1 MNRFKNIITAI
12 VARGLCLLAAGVAI
26 TSCSTIFTDMSD
38 CPTGLSL
45 HFRYD
50 YNMSYANALHK
61 KNDCLTVCVYDS
73 DGNIVTTKTESGDVL
88 ADEDYR
94 MDIEVPE
101 GSYEIVAYG
110 GLFCERSSFAVQNEA
125 TKSLPQNIKDLYV
138 EMNHDNL
145 TSNRQL
151 HNLFHG
157 RKPVK
162 MDGAFA
168 QDTISMVKNTNNIRI
183 VLQQAQGDP
192 LKASDFTFTIT
203 DDNTLM
209 NSSNDVV
216 PNGMITYS
224 PWTMGEQ
231 TIGVNEDGDTPIS
244 VAYAEFSTGRI
255 MSGSGSRLTVARKD
269 DGRVVFTIPL
279 DKYLLLHRS
288 ELYSDMPVQEYL
300 DREDEWSIV
309 FFLDSGLRWLNTHII
324 INDWT
329 VRLNNIGL

>member
-1 MNRFKNIITAI
+1 
-12 VARGLCLLAAGVAI
+12 
-26 TSCSTIFTDMSD
+26 
-38 CPTGLSL
+38 
-45 HFRYD
+45 
-50 YNMSYANALHK
+50 
-61 KNDCLTVCVYDS
+61 
-73 DGNIVTTKTESGDVL
+73 
-88 ADEDYR
+88 
-94 MDIEVPE
+94 
-101 GSYEIVAYG
+101 
-110 GLFCERSSFAVQNEA
+110 
-125 TKSLPQNIKDLYV
+125 
-138 EMNHDNL
+138 
-145 TSNRQL
+145 
-151 HNLFHG
+151 
-157 RKPVK
+157 
-162 MDGAFA
+162 
-168 QDTISMVKNTNNIRI
+168 
-183 VLQQAQGDP
+183 
-192 LKASDFTFTIT
+192 
-203 DDNTLM
+203 M

>member
-1 MNRFKNIITAI
+1 MNIFKNIITA
-12 VARGLCLLAAGVAI
+12 VVVRRLCLLATGVAI

-61 KNDCLTVCVYDS
+61 KNDCMTVCVYDS
-73 DGNIVTTKTESGDVL
+73 EGNIVTTKTESGDVL

-94 MDIEVPE
+94 MDIDVPE
-101 GSYEIVAYG
+101 GNYEIVAYG
-110 GLFCERSSFAVQNEA
+110 GLFCERSSFTMKEA
-125 TKSLPQNIKDLYV
+125 SVKSVPTNINDLYV

-145 TSNRQL
+145 TSRQQL

-157 RKPVK
+157 RKEVAMDCAFVK
-162 MDGAFA
+162 
-168 QDTISMVKNTNNIRI
+168 DTVYMVKNTNNIRI

-209 NSSNDVV
+209 NSRNDVV
-216 PNGMITYS
+216 PNGTVTYS
-224 PWTMGEQ
+224 PWTTGEKI
-231 TIGVNEDGDTPIS
+231 IGVNEDGDTPIS

-255 MSGSGSRLTVARKD
+255 MAGSESRLTVTRKD

-279 DKYLLLHRS
+279 DKYLLLYRS
-288 ELYSDMPVQEYL
+288 ELYGDMPVQEYL

>member
-1 MNRFKNIITAI
+1 MNRFKNIITAF
-12 VARGLCLLAAGVAI
+12 VAGGLCLLAAGAAI

-50 YNMSYANALHK
+50 YNMSYANSLHK

-73 DGNIVTTKTESGDVL
+73 DGNLVTSKTESGEVL

-94 MDIEVPE
+94 MDIDVPE
-101 GSYEIVAYG
+101 GDYEIVAYG
-110 GLFCERSSFAVQNEA
+110 GLFCERSSFAIHDVQA
-125 TKSLPQNIKDLYV
+125 KSVPENINDLHV
-138 EMNHDNL
+138 EMKHDNL
-145 TSNRQL
+145 TSSQQL
-151 HNLFHG
+151 HNFFHG
-157 RKPVK
+157 RKGVQ
-162 MDGAFA
+162 MDRAFV
-168 QDTISMVKNTNNIRI
+168 QDTVSMVKNTNNIRI

-209 NSSNDVV
+209 NSSNEVV
-216 PNGMITYS
+216 PNGKITYS

-255 MSGSGSRLTVARKD
+255 MAGSESRLTVTRKD
-269 DGRVVFTIPL
+269 DGKVVFTIPL

-288 ELYSDMPVQEYL
+288 ELYGDMPVQEYL

>member
-38 CPTGLSL
+38 CPLGLSL
-45 HFRYD
+45 HFKYD
-50 YNMSYANALHK
+50 YNMAYANSLHK
-61 KNDCLTVCVYDS
+61 KNDCMTVCVYDS
-73 DGNIVTTKTESGDVL
+73 EGNIVTTKTESGDVL
-88 ADEDYR
+88 ADEDYH

-101 GSYEIVAYG
+101 GDYEIVAYG
-110 GLFCERSSFAVQNEA
+110 GLFCERSSFTIQNEA
-125 TKSLPQNIKDLYV
+125 TKSLPQNINDLYV

-145 TSNRQL
+145 TSDRQL
-151 HNLFHG
+151 HNFFHG
-157 RKPVK
+157 RKQVK
-162 MDGAFA
+162 MEKAFV

-183 VLQQAQGDP
+183 VLQQFQGNS

-209 NSSNDVV
+209 NSSNEVV
-216 PNGMITYS
+216 PNGTITYS
-224 PWTMGEQ
+224 PWTSGEE
-231 TIGVNEDGDTPIS
+231 TLGIIEGNDTPIS

-255 MSGSGSRLTVARKD
+255 MNRSDSRLTVTKKE
-269 DGRVVFTIPL
+269 DGKVVFSIPL
-279 DKYLLLHRS
+279 AKYLLLHRS
-288 ELYSDMPVQEYL
+288 ELYGNMPVQEYL
-300 DREDEWSIV
+300 DREDEWSMV

-329 VRLNNIGL
+329 VRLNNVEL